1 MMNLKTRQLDKI
13 NASLKKDFVLA
24 LNNKKVKAIVTNLE
38 LNEQIAMKY
47 TSKLEQSACE
57 LENCE
62 NCHSLLEC
70 KNKLEGYVY
79 YPQKNNDKLIFSYVA
94 CKFKKQA
101 MQYELESQ
109 KDIGSEARMKDIDIS
124 DKKRVKVIK
133 WLKNFYDKYDKKNNY
148 KGLYLHGNFG
158 CGKTYLIS
166 ALLNE
171 LENKRVR
178 VKIVYFPE
186 MLREL
191 KDDWDT
197 FGAKMDYYKNVDI
210 LLIDDIGAEKVTSWG
225 RDEILGTIL
234 QNRMEKH
241 LTTFFTSN
249 LNIEEL
255 ERHLSLSDQSVD
267 LVKARRIIER
277 IKQLTEDMELISEN
291 KRKKDS

>member
-1 MMNLKTRQLDKI
+1 MIEVKSKSVDKV

-24 LNNKKVKAIVTNLE
+24 LDNPKVKAIVTNLDLKE
-38 LNEQIAMKY
+38 ETAMKY
-47 TSKLEQSACE
+47 TSKLELCASE
-57 LENCE
+57 LTNCE
-62 NCHSLLEC
+62 NCKSLLDC
-70 KNKLEGYVY
+70 KNKMEGYVY
-79 YPQKNNDKLIFSYVA
+79 YPKKDDDRLIFSYVA
-94 CKFKKQA
+94 CKYKKKAQEQEA
-101 MQYELESQ
+101 KEANN
-109 KDIGSEARMKDIDIS
+109 KDNIARMKDIDIT

-133 WLKNFYDKYDKKNNY
+133 WLKDFYDKYDKKKEH

-171 LENKRVR
+171 LEQKRVR
-178 VKIVYFPE
+178 IEIVYFPE
-186 MLREL
+186 MLRDL

-234 QNRMEKH
+234 QNRMDKK

-255 ERHLSLSDQSVD
+255 EHHLSLSSQSVD
-267 LVKARRIIER
+267 QVKAKRIIER

-291 KRKKDS
+291 KRK